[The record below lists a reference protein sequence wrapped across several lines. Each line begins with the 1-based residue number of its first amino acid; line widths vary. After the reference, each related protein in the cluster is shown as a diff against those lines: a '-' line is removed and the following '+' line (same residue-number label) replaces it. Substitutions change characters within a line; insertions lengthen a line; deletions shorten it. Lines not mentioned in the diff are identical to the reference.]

1 MASKDA
7 RAIIAMLEAKT
18 KEANERLAERE
29 DEYSLGYW
37 SACYN
42 LLQYVKDVTNTH

>member
-18 KEANERLAERE
+18 KEANEQLAERE